1 MNGGGGE
8 IGRGN
13 GWWTWGGSGDG
24 RAVQIMVERGW
35 VKKGVG
41 GGRRRVGMK
50 VDVEAAGRDKRKNGR
65 RREVVVVEAAAGGDG
80 GSERV
85 GMEDGGEKKHEREG
99 GWVRQ
104 WWRAAAC

>member
-1 MNGGGGE
+1 
-8 IGRGN
+8 
-13 GWWTWGGSGDG
+13 
-24 RAVQIMVERGW
+24 MVERGW

-50 VDVEAAGRDKRKNGR
+50 VDVEAAGRGKRKNGR

-85 GMEDGGEKKHEREG
+85 GMEDGGRKNMSGKAGGCDNGGERQRVKG
-99 GWVRQ
+99 GI
-104 WWRAAAC
+104 